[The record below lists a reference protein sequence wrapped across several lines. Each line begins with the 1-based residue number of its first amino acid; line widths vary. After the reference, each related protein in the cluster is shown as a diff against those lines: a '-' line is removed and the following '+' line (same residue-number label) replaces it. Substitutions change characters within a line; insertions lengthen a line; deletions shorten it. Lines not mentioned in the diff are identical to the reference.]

1 MNLYL
6 RYQVRQRGP
15 WMGVSY
21 RYDGGL
27 AAVAV
32 PDAASAL
39 RLTGDEQHQMDYT
52 ADHSLPT

>member
-32 PDAASAL
+32 RMPL
-39 RLTGDEQHQMDYT
+39 LLYV
-52 ADHSLPT
+52 